1 MNCMVFLKGFVLKES
16 LSLICFLVFF
26 NVFFNVFEKSLPKY
40 KVHFFHIITSILS

>member
-26 NVFFNVFEKSLPKY
+26 NVFEKSLPKY